1 MLTNSELKPIFKFA
15 SNLNTVEQISESSR
29 ARAHGEKILEAV
41 YTLLNGQVA
50 NSDYELSAEDI
61 KIINARRKAV
71 LKGSEKTYT
80 VAQVK
85 KKLLKNLG
93 K

>member
-1 MLTNSELKPIFKFA
+1 MGKSDLKKKIVDC
-15 SNLNTVEQISESSR
+15 VEHIDD
-29 ARAHGEKILEAV
+29 EKILEAV
-41 YTLLNGQVA
+41 YILLNGQVDH
-50 NSDYELSAEDI
+50 DYELSAEDI
-61 KIINARRKAV
+61 KIIEARRKSV
-71 LKGSEKTYT
+71 LKGEEKTYT

>member
-1 MLTNSELKPIFKFA
+1 MTKTNLKKKIVDC
-15 SNLNTVEQISESSR
+15 VEIIDD
-29 ARAHGEKILEAV
+29 EKILEAV
-41 YTLLNGQVA
+41 YTLLNGQVS
-50 NSDYELSAEDI
+50 NNDYELSEDDL
-61 KIINARRKAV
+61 KIIESRRKSV
-71 LKGSEKTYT
+71 LKGEEITYT

>member
-1 MLTNSELKPIFKFA
+1 MTK
-15 SNLNTVEQISESSR
+15 SNLKKKIVDCVEHIDD
-29 ARAHGEKILEAV
+29 EKILEAV
-41 YTLLNGQVA
+41 YTLLNGQVS
-50 NSDYELSAEDI
+50 NNDYELSAEDI
-61 KIINARRKAV
+61 KIIDARRKSL
-71 LKGSEKTYT
+71 LKGEEKTYT

>member
-1 MLTNSELKPIFKFA
+1 MTKTTLKKKIVDC
-15 SNLNTVEQISESSR
+15 VEQIND
-29 ARAHGEKILEAV
+29 EKILEAV
-41 YTLLNGQVA
+41 YTLLNGQLD
-50 NSDYELSAEDI
+50 NDYELNAEDLKLI
-61 KIINARRKAV
+61 EARRKAI
-71 LKGSEKTYT
+71 LKGEEKTYT

>member
-1 MLTNSELKPIFKFA
+1 MTKTTLKKKIVDC
-15 SNLNTVEQISESSR
+15 VEQIDD
-29 ARAHGEKILEAV
+29 EKILEAV
-41 YTLLNGQVA
+41 YTLLNGQLD
-50 NSDYELSAEDI
+50 NEYDLSADELKLIDS
-61 KIINARRKAV
+61 RKKAI
-71 LKGSEKTYT
+71 LKGEEKTYT

>member
-1 MLTNSELKPIFKFA
+1 MTKTTLKKKIVDC
-15 SNLNTVEQISESSR
+15 VEQIDD
-29 ARAHGEKILEAV
+29 EKILEAM
-41 YTLLNGQVA
+41 YTLLNGQLD
-50 NSDYELSAEDI
+50 NEYDLSADEL
-61 KIINARRKAV
+61 KLINSRKKAI
-71 LKGSEKTYT
+71 LKGEEKTYT

>member
-1 MLTNSELKPIFKFA
+1 MANANLKKRIVDC
-15 SNLNTVEQISESSR
+15 VEQIDD
-29 ARAHGEKILEAV
+29 EKILEAV

-50 NSDYELSAEDI
+50 HSDYELSAEDI
-61 KIINARRKAV
+61 KFIIARRKAV

>member
-1 MLTNSELKPIFKFA
+1 MTKTNLKKKIVDC
-15 SNLNTVEQISESSR
+15 VEHIDD
-29 ARAHGEKILEAV
+29 EKILEAV
-41 YTLLNGQVA
+41 YTLLNGQVS
-50 NSDYELSAEDI
+50 NDDYELSSEDL
-61 KIINARRKAV
+61 KIIDARRKTV
-71 LKGSEKTYT
+71 LKGEEKTYT

>member
-1 MLTNSELKPIFKFA
+1 MSKFDYSLKKQIKMTK
-15 SNLNTVEQISESSR
+15 SNLKKKIVDCVEHIDD
-29 ARAHGEKILEAV
+29 EKILEAV
-41 YTLLNGQVA
+41 YTLLNGQVS
-50 NSDYELSAEDI
+50 NDDYELSAEDI
-61 KIINARRKAV
+61 KIIDARRKSV
-71 LKGSEKTYT
+71 LKGEEKTYT

>member
-1 MLTNSELKPIFKFA
+1 MSKFDYSLKKQIKMA
-15 SNLNTVEQISESSR
+15 KSNLKKKIVDCVEHIDD
-29 ARAHGEKILEAV
+29 EKILEAV
-41 YTLLNGQVA
+41 YTLLNGQVS
-50 NSDYELSAEDI
+50 NDDYELSAEDI
-61 KIINARRKAV
+61 KIIDARRKSV
-71 LKGSEKTYT
+71 LKGEEKTYT

>member
-1 MLTNSELKPIFKFA
+1 MTK
-15 SNLNTVEQISESSR
+15 SNLKKKIVDCVEHIDD
-29 ARAHGEKILEAV
+29 EKILEAV
-41 YTLLNGQVA
+41 YTLLNGQVS
-50 NSDYELSAEDI
+50 NEDYELSAEDL
-61 KIINARRKAV
+61 KIIDARRKSA
-71 LKGSEKTYT
+71 LKGEEKTYT

>member
-1 MLTNSELKPIFKFA
+1 MTKSTLKKKIFDC
-15 SNLNTVEQISESSR
+15 VEHIDD
-29 ARAHGEKILEAV
+29 EKILEAV
-41 YTLLNGQVA
+41 YTLLNGKVS
-50 NSDYELSAEDI
+50 NIDYELSKEDL
-61 KIINARRKAV
+61 KIIESRRTAV
-71 LKGSEKTYT
+71 LKGEEKIYT

>member
-1 MLTNSELKPIFKFA
+1 MTKTALKKKIVDC
-15 SNLNTVEQISESSR
+15 VEHIND
-29 ARAHGEKILEAV
+29 EKILEAV
-41 YTLLNGQVA
+41 YTLLNGQLD
-50 NSDYELSAEDI
+50 NDYQLSTEDL
-61 KIINARRKAV
+61 KIIESRRKSI
-71 LKGSEKTYT
+71 LKGEEKTYT

>member
-1 MLTNSELKPIFKFA
+1 MTKTALKKKIVDC
-15 SNLNTVEQISESSR
+15 VEHI
-29 ARAHGEKILEAV
+29 HDEKILEAV
-41 YTLLNGQVA
+41 YTLLNGQLY
-50 NSDYELSAEDI
+50 NDYQLSAEDL
-61 KIINARRKAV
+61 KIIEARRKTI
-71 LKGSEKTYT
+71 LKGEEKTYT